1 MNTIL
6 KEDPEQIEK
15 ELYQFLDIKKEDF
28 EDNVF
33 ISKISNDFFIFQ
45 QEILNLINNQVSIS
59 FKRNTFHFNNLL
71 KIHDNSKKEVPSKL
85 ILRYDSFN
93 NEDELESNFISWSS
107 GTGNEIIAL
116 HPEKVDHINI
126 FGKAVENYY
135 LLQPIRIYFFNQL
148 FELNNVY
155 FQDIYNLK
163 NFLIPFN
170 TILNQLNKVNYE
182 IDNIIPKGKRHSS
195 SLLFDI
201 LNKNSEIKDIISLY
215 SDFDINDQLKLI
227 KEYNKKN
234 NNKINIKND

>member
-6 KEDPEQIEK
+6 KENPEQIEK
-15 ELYQFLDIKKEDF
+15 ELYQFLGIKKEDF

-45 QEILNLINNQVSIS
+45 QEILNLINNQFSIS
-59 FKRNTFHFNNLL
+59 FKRKTFHFNNVL
-71 KIHDNSKKEVPSKL
+71 KIHDYGKKDVPSKL

-107 GTGNEIIAL
+107 GTGNEITAL

-126 FGKAVENYY
+126 FGKTVENYY

-148 FELNNVY
+148 FELSNVY
-155 FQDIYNLK
+155 FQDINTLK

-182 IDNIIPKGKRHSS
+182 IDNIIPKEKLHSS

-201 LNKNSEIKDIISLY
+201 LNKNNEIKDIVSLY
-215 SDFDINDQLKLI
+215 SDFDINPYLELI
-227 KEYNKKN
+227 KEYNKT
-234 NNKINIKND
+234 NIKKIKLK